1 MLKRNFNFY
10 ADAGHGWLEVTPTD
24 LERVGMK
31 VSEFSNFSYK
41 DEMQK
46 SCIYYLEEDKDCW
59 QFLNRWHKSV
69 GDENTYTV
77 TQYDMGQKCWVR
89 DLAHINW

>member
-10 ADAGHGWLEVTPTD
+10 ADAGHGWLEVTPAD

-46 SCIYYLEEDKDCW
+46 SCIYYLEEDKDAT
-59 QFLNRWHKSV
+59 
-69 GDENTYTV
+69 TYINAMKAKGINV
-77 TQYDMGQKCWVR
+77 VVR
-89 DLAHINW
+89 HGPPRDRSPIRSFKRYEPA

>member
-46 SCIYYLEEDKDCW
+46 SC
-59 QFLNRWHKSV
+59 
-69 GDENTYTV
+69 
-77 TQYDMGQKCWVR
+77 MGQKCWVR